1 MIYIGFS
8 LIQFLDHIKT
18 AKSKVI
24 LFREIFI
31 QDNLTFFVFV
41 KMFKWKKWNTIN
53 NIIEK
58 VKKKQFFQI

>member
-8 LIQFLDHIKT
+8 LIQFLDHKN
-18 AKSKVI
+18 SKELS

-58 VKKKQFFQI
+58 V